1 MELNI
6 DETKQLAATFGC
18 EETNLD
24 SQIAKYSAAAQ
35 EEYVRM
41 ILGQRVFTRGRD
53 ILEYRLYLLIKN
65 VFDGRLPSDQQISS
79 LFQTTTTQSRGLL
92 RAVMSKYQYELQ
104 DAIRGTLREVLRTAR
119 NDPNSD
125 DHLIIVDSENVIES
139 LNRQIIAIDGT
150 LRQVTKLRNS
160 ASTYVIAADSYT
172 ELVEHLK

>member
-18 EETNLD
+18 EGTNLD

-125 DHLIIVDSENVIES
+125 DHLIIVDSENVIEG